1 MINDQ
6 QIGLTGKWNFFFISP
21 EKPDHEN
28 WEPATP
34 QTVSYPSR
42 LMDVLDGGAV
52 FIPFHGERVEAT
64 IHSSSLSVTI
74 IRHSSPGYSTRLY
87 MNIHTYIYSQLVSR
101 KSCKMILTS
110 HHIGPPLRRS
120 PGCYPHIAQLI
131 WLPSLIPNCNQVN
144 NRLCAP

>member
-74 IRHSSPGYSTRLY
+74 IRHSSRGYSTRLDY
-87 MNIHTYIYSQLVSR
+87 IWTYIYSQLVSR

-110 HHIGPPLRRS
+110 HHIGPPFAPIAGVLPTHS
-120 PGCYPHIAQLI
+120 PADLAAFAYPEL
-131 WLPSLIPNCNQVN
+131 
-144 NRLCAP
+144 